1 VELKASEGG
10 FQATPVELPAKGTY
24 RVAAELNPRYVS
36 EIVEEGKFRI
46 EPKPK
51 DELPKNVKLIESRL
65 GLQFAK
71 AIINL
76 GETEATDDAVATP
89 VSHDLEIV
97 PLKNPIH
104 LREGDYLSFKILF
117 KGAPLK
123 SPLAA
128 PEIKATYLGFST
140 GKDVFAWSGELNREG
155 LVKMKLIRSGVWQ
168 IAVVHSHPP
177 SPEQAG
183 KADKVEYKA
192 SLTFELP

>member
-1 VELKASEGG
+1 MSEVVEDGKL
-10 FQATPVELPAKGTY
+10 
-24 RVAAELNPRYVS
+24 RV
-36 EIVEEGKFRI
+36 

-51 DELPKNVKLIESRL
+51 DELPKNVKVVESKL
-65 GLQFAK
+65 GMQFAK

-76 GETEATDDAVATP
+76 GEIDPNDQAVSAP
-89 VSHDLEIV
+89 VGHDLEII

-104 LREGDYLSFKILF
+104 LREGVYLSFKILY

-123 SPLAA
+123 SPLAT

-140 GKDVFAWSGELNREG
+140 GKDVFAWSGELNRDG
-155 LVKMKLIRSGVWQ
+155 IVKMKLIRSGVWQ
-168 IAVVHSHPP
+168 IHVVHSHSPP
-177 SPEQAG
+177 PDQAD